1 MRRYI
6 VLVWGMGLL
15 LMGCGGPTAPIVP
28 VGEENVRPTPTV
40 VAVEAVPT
48 LPIAPTTAVVV
59 EAYPALP
66 TAVPATEGYPPPP
79 PALPTSGAYPS
90 PEDQASPNQ
99 AAVSFVKASQATDG
113 TWTLEVTVEYANPTA
128 EAYADGWD
136 IITPAGQVIKKDVA
150 DPYTQLLE
158 PPSNGAESATHT
170 ATGITIP
177 VDVTQF
183 FVRVHDSV
191 NGWSGEM
198 VFVDLNTAEGFNY
211 EVE

>member
-1 MRRYI
+1 
-6 VLVWGMGLL
+6 
-15 LMGCGGPTAPIVP
+15 
-28 VGEENVRPTPTV
+28 V

-59 EAYPALP
+59 AESYPALP
-66 TAVPATEGYPPPP
+66 TAVPATGGYPAAPA
-79 PALPTSGAYPS
+79 ALPTSGAYPS

-113 TWTLEVTVEYANPTA
+113 TWTLEVTIEYANPTA

-136 IITPAGQVIKKDVA
+136 IITPAGQVIKKNVA
-150 DPYTQLLE
+150 DPYTQPLD
-158 PPSNGAESATHT
+158 PPSNGAESVTHT
-170 ATGITIP
+170 ETGITIP

-191 NGWSGEM
+191 NGWSGQT
-198 VFVDLNTAEGFNY
+198 VFVDLNTAEGLNY